1 MFKFLRKYNKYI
13 LAVGGTLLLITF
25 LIPFAFTN
33 LLQGVGRGGATWATV
48 NDDRPQKV
56 TVSDLNRTQREL
68 QLLQYTTP
76 QLGLNGIDRAEY
88 WYLLQREA
96 QQGGFVAAA
105 STALRGQPD
114 LQSLGLLSSAS
125 GENTQFVAQT
135 MAKVQGV
142 SRMIE
147 AYLGSDRYSD
157 RRLKHRARRMLH
169 RATVQPVV
177 LEASAPRTPATYT
190 DEQLLEQMNAYA
202 EVAPGE
208 GDMGFGYRLPDRV
221 KLEWLAVPAD
231 SVRAMIEASGR
242 LNAVALRKHWRRE
255 HERDV
260 GLGRASRFGPPESD
274 APVPDAVRSD
284 LLNVHTAG
292 SLDDIARHAND
303 QLRIA
308 RRGLAHRGGYL
319 ELPDGWTAQP
329 FADLALDIQSTFGVA
344 LPEYHAIGDRW
355 LTAGDLVEIDRIGAA
370 STDKFGQTPVGLSQ
384 LVLAAQAFGG
394 SPTIPIQEGVAGP
407 PLRGAD
413 GSVYLFRIIAT
424 DPSRPPA
431 SIDEVRAAVVADL
444 DKLAHYR
451 QLAETSDG
459 IRQVATEEGL
469 VALAMLHDTTVRPAA
484 AVSLTDVST
493 LFSAGGPQPAFL
505 PVIGRHEPTAA
516 AIIDRGMALPP
527 DVPLQDVPVEE
538 RLLVIPVEDR
548 LSVLVALINEVSPL
562 TEEQYRLYAQNG
574 IIQLA
579 LIAEDLADVSPLDDA
594 FSYDE
599 LARRHNFEIA
609 GSDAPVTE
617 PDAADDASQAD
628 AAPAPADPETG

>member
-48 NDDRPQKV
+48 NDDQPQKV
-56 TVSDLNRTQREL
+56 TVSDLNRTRREL

-76 QLGLNGIDRAEY
+76 QLGLRGIERAEY

-96 QQGGFVAAA
+96 EQGGFIAAA
-105 STALRGQPD
+105 STALSGQPD
-114 LQSLGLLSSAS
+114 LQNLGLLSSAS
-125 GENTQFVAQT
+125 GENARFVAQT

-147 AYLGSDRYSD
+147 AYLASDRYSD

-169 RATVQPVV
+169 RTTVQPVV
-177 LEASAPRTPATYT
+177 LEASAPPAPATYT
-190 DEQLLEQMNAYA
+190 DEQLLEQMNTYA

-221 KLEWLAVPAD
+221 KLEWLAIPAD

-255 HERDV
+255 HGRDV
-260 GLGRASRFGPPESD
+260 ELGRASRFGPPDSD

-284 LLNVHTAG
+284 LLNTHTG
-292 SLDDIARHAND
+292 SSLDDIARHAND

-319 ELPDGWTAQP
+319 ELPDGWAGQP
-329 FADLALDIQSTFGVA
+329 LADLALDIQDSFGVA
-344 LPEYHAIGDRW
+344 LPEYHALGDRW
-355 LTAGDLVEIDRIGAA
+355 LTAGDLIEIDRIGAA
-370 STDKFGQTPVGLSQ
+370 STDKFGQTPVRLSQ
-384 LVLAAQAFGG
+384 LVMAAKAFGG
-394 SPTIPIQEGVAGP
+394 SPTIPIQLGVAGP

-424 DPSRPPA
+424 DPSRPPD
-431 SIDEVRAAVVADL
+431 SVDEVRAAVVADL

-451 QLAETSDG
+451 QLAEASDRV
-459 IRQVATEEGL
+459 RQVATEEGM
-469 VALAMLHDTTVRPAA
+469 VALAMLYDTTVRPAA
-484 AVSLTDVST
+484 SVSMTDVST
-493 LFSAGGPQPAFL
+493 LFSAGGPQPTRL

-516 AIIDRGMALPP
+516 AIIDRGMALP
-527 DVPLQDVPVEE
+527 QDVLLADMPVED

-548 LSVLVALINEVSPL
+548 LSVLVALINDQAPL
-562 TEEQYRLYAQNG
+562 TEELYRIYAQNG
-574 IIQLA
+574 MIQLA
-579 LIAEDLADVSPLDDA
+579 LIAEDLAEVSPLDDA
-594 FSYDE
+594 FSYNA
-599 LARRHNFEIA
+599 LAKRHNFEIA
-609 GSDAPVTE
+609 GSDAPVAE
-617 PDAADDASQAD
+617 PDAANDASQAD
-628 AAPAPADPETG
+628 AAPAPTVPDTG